1 MADFLDSLG
10 VLNPAL
16 VAFVKR
22 QEGYAPRASWDFK
35 QASYGYGTR
44 APSVGASIDRDTAE
58 RELLRELRGAAD
70 VVDRFRPDLP
80 NGVRD
85 ALIDLTYN
93 AGSKWTTAGLGEAIR
108 AGRYDTARDMLL
120 QYNKAGGS
128 VLPGLARRRAEA
140 ASWMG
145 GEGPAMS
152 VADAGTNAP
161 RTRPGAQMTLF
172 PTGFGQDEVDTSSI
186 MPFRMAQSG
195 DGDVPMVDFS
205 VLGNLPDVYRK
216 AQLRRALAT

>member
-10 VLNPAL
+10 GLNPAL

-93 AGSKWTTAGLGEAIR
+93 AGSKWTTAGLGEAVR

-145 GEGPAMS
+145 GNGPAMS

-161 RTRPGAQMTLF
+161 RSGSGLALTPFITGAEAA
-172 PTGFGQDEVDTSSI
+172 DEGVAI
-186 MPFRMAQSG
+186 PAFRVAQSG
-195 DGDVPMVDFS
+195 NGGVPMVDFS
-205 VLGNLPDVYRK
+205 ALGSLPAVYRQ